1 MKECSVS
8 VGKNYSL
15 IELLEA
21 VDGVG
26 EERKDEGEE
35 EKKCEICGE
44 EEQKMV
50 CCDCGEGCRRQCES
64 CCVHLHQLDQL
75 SIHRRTQ
82 IKRKEKK
89 GEEKEE
95 EKEEEEQ
102 IKEEDKKEGDED
114 EAEKKGKSK
123 QKPKRRKKKSKGVS
137 KKGSTQVSPIA
148 TKVMSLLNQKKHIS
162 AFFTAFHHA
171 WSDGDCAAIL
181 AMCYFD
187 GVGTKISE
195 IAAPKWAQF
204 ADESGSWFGKGI
216 WFYLKGSDFY
226 DQVNPILLPF
236 ADEGNSLA
244 QRCVGRCFEHFG
256 EKETSFIYY
265 CKGAE
270 QGIACATNN
279 MAGNLEDGVG
289 VEKDEPKAF
298 KIMTELA
305 DEHCWPQS
313 QKNIGYDYQSGSCGV
328 EVDEK
333 KAAHYF
339 KLAADQG
346 HLIAM
351 NMLAACYHE
360 GKGVPQSNLLTY
372 HTYKMAHEG
381 GLLAGTSNL
390 GFCFSNGVG
399 VEKDDGMAVY
409 YYTIAADKGSVYSQ
423 KILANRFE
431 NGRGVEQN
439 HERALH
445 YFRLAAKEGDKEAIE
460 AVNRLDPK
468 EPN

>member
-1 MKECSVS
+1 MRGKGNKSLCVCLCFLPQSFDPEKKGRWPQGPLGGCVTFALKTSRVTVFLFSSLPLFGPLIPKIKFSSGSFVPVALNCGHSICSTCWHQILSSPTSPSCPFCMKECSVS

-171 WSDGDCAAIL
+171 WSGLFRQIVFFFSFC
-181 AMCYFD
+181 CF
-187 GVGTKISE
+187 VFVE
-195 IAAPKWAQF
+195 RN
-204 ADESGSWFGKGI
+204 
-216 WFYLKGSDFY
+216 DF
-226 DQVNPILLPF
+226 
-236 ADEGNSLA
+236 
-244 QRCVGRCFEHFG
+244 
-256 EKETSFIYY
+256 
-265 CKGAE
+265 
-270 QGIACATNN
+270 
-279 MAGNLEDGVG
+279 
-289 VEKDEPKAF
+289 
-298 KIMTELA
+298 
-305 DEHCWPQS
+305 
-313 QKNIGYDYQSGSCGV
+313 
-328 EVDEK
+328 
-333 KAAHYF
+333 
-339 KLAADQG
+339 
-346 HLIAM
+346 LI
-351 NMLAACYHE
+351 
-360 GKGVPQSNLLTY
+360 V
-372 HTYKMAHEG
+372 
-381 GLLAGTSNL
+381 
-390 GFCFSNGVG
+390 
-399 VEKDDGMAVY
+399 
-409 YYTIAADKGSVYSQ
+409 
-423 KILANRFE
+423 
-431 NGRGVEQN
+431 
-439 HERALH
+439 
-445 YFRLAAKEGDKEAIE
+445 
-460 AVNRLDPK
+460 
-468 EPN
+468 